1 MHTLVIREELYEKN
15 RWIAESLFK
24 ACEEANTWA
33 IQQMRFSIPIVQTL
47 AEEFLLDIPSK
58 ESNLSSIEFED
69 LIEVKEISFSYPNT
83 KVLVLNNINF
93 DTMVAEYLL
102 HPEKNSYKLDY
113 LSLDYLNY
121 KMVPIEDLIGSGLHQ
136 KTMAEVPL
144 EDISYYAVEDADV
157 TYQLSAILKERL
169 KKNNLSKP
177 YNEIELPLISVLIEI
192 EKNVLRNKSDL
203 VIGIGGGRSV
213 DIAKMIGFNIDKSFV
228 SIPTSASHDGI
239 ASPFV
244 SVKGDRPHSL
254 VATAPLG
261 VFVDVDIIKKAP
273 RRLLA
278 SGCGDLI
285 AKITAV
291 RDWQLGRDK
300 TGEYYGRYSADLALM
315 SAKIL
320 MESSASFSKKGLNVR
335 EIVEALISAG
345 VASCIAGSSRPCSGA
360 EHLFSHAVDKL
371 EPGVGLH
378 GEKCG
383 IGAIMIAKLQGQD
396 WKKIV
401 KTLKDVGVPTTAKEI
416 GLKPEILTKALT
428 IAQSLRPERY
438 TILKEVSM
446 TEKKAVALAKS
457 TRVL

>member
-1 MHTLVIREELYEKN
+1 MELPRLIIVGEKN
-15 RWIAESLFK
+15 INDIGSFLKSLKNIKKVSLVSGNNVKKIVQNKIESSLSASKIQMVWHLAETNDKRS
-24 ACEEANTWA
+24 
-33 IQQMRFSIPIVQTL
+33 IQQIEQNVGKSKSELIVG
-47 AEEFLLDIPSK
+47 
-58 ESNLSSIEFED
+58 
-69 LIEVKEISFSYPNT
+69 V
-83 KVLVLNNINF
+83 
-93 DTMVAEYLL
+93 
-102 HPEKNSYKLDY
+102 
-113 LSLDYLNY
+113 
-121 KMVPIEDLIGSGLHQ
+121 
-136 KTMAEVPL
+136 
-144 EDISYYAVEDADV
+144 
-157 TYQLSAILKERL
+157 
-169 KKNNLSKP
+169 
-177 YNEIELPLISVLIEI
+177 
-192 EKNVLRNKSDL
+192 
-203 VIGIGGGRSV
+203 GGGRSV
-213 DIAKMIGFNIDKSFV
+213 DIAKIIGFNLDLPFV

-244 SVKGDRPHSL
+244 SIKGNKPHSV

-273 RRLLA
+273 KKLLA

-320 MESSASFSKKGLNVR
+320 MEHSSKFSKKGLDVR
-335 EIVEALISAG
+335 EVVEALISAG

-371 EPGVGLH
+371 EPGIGLH

-401 KTLKDVGVPTTAKEI
+401 KTLKSVGAPTTAKEI
-416 GLKPEILTKALT
+416 GLKSEVLAKALT

-438 TILKEVSM
+438 TILKEVNM
-446 TEKKAVALAKS
+446 NENKAINLAKS
-457 TRVL
+457 TKVL

>member
-1 MHTLVIREELYEKN
+1 MELPRLIVVGEKN
-15 RWIAESLFK
+15 INDIGSFLKSLK
-24 ACEEANTWA
+24 N
-33 IQQMRFSIPIVQTL
+33 IKKVSLVSGNNVKKIVQSKIESSLSASKIQMVWHL
-47 AEEFLLDIPSK
+47 AETNDKRSIKKIEQNVGKSK
-58 ESNLSSIEFED
+58 SE
-69 LIEVKEISFSYPNT
+69 LIVG
-83 KVLVLNNINF
+83 V
-93 DTMVAEYLL
+93 
-102 HPEKNSYKLDY
+102 
-113 LSLDYLNY
+113 
-121 KMVPIEDLIGSGLHQ
+121 
-136 KTMAEVPL
+136 
-144 EDISYYAVEDADV
+144 
-157 TYQLSAILKERL
+157 
-169 KKNNLSKP
+169 
-177 YNEIELPLISVLIEI
+177 
-192 EKNVLRNKSDL
+192 
-203 VIGIGGGRSV
+203 GGGRSV
-213 DIAKMIGFNIDKSFV
+213 DIAKIIGFNLDLPFV

-244 SVKGDRPHSL
+244 SIKGNKPHSL

-273 RRLLA
+273 KKLLA

-320 MESSASFSKKGLNVR
+320 MEHSSRFSKKGLDVR
-335 EIVEALISAG
+335 EVVEALISAG

-371 EPGVGLH
+371 EPGIGLH

-396 WKKIV
+396 WRKIV
-401 KTLKDVGVPTTAKEI
+401 KTLKSVGAPTTAKEI
-416 GLKPEILTKALT
+416 GLKSEVLAEALT

-438 TILKEVSM
+438 TILKEVDM
-446 TEKKAVALAKS
+446 NENKAINLAKS
-457 TRVL
+457 TKVL

>member
-1 MHTLVIREELYEKN
+1 MEQKKITPSHTMELPRLIVVGEKN
-15 RWIAESLFK
+15 IGKIGNFLKSLNDAKKVSLISGSNVKKIVQKKIDESL
-24 ACEEANTWA
+24 A
-33 IQQMRFSIPIVQTL
+33 S
-47 AEEFLLDIPSK
+47 
-58 ESNLSSIEFED
+58 SNIKKSW
-69 LIEVKEISFSYPNT
+69 
-83 KVLVLNNINF
+83 
-93 DTMVAEYLL
+93 
-102 HPEKNSYKLDY
+102 Y
-113 LSLDYLNY
+113 LSKIN
-121 KMVPIEDLIGSGLHQ
+121 
-136 KTMAEVPL
+136 
-144 EDISYYAVEDADV
+144 DAK
-157 TYQLSAILKERL
+157 SIK
-169 KKNNLSKP
+169 
-177 YNEIELPLISVLIEI
+177 EI
-192 EKNVLRNKSDL
+192 EKNVRKNKTNL
-203 VIGIGGGRSV
+203 VIGVGGGRSV
-213 DIAKMIGFNIDKSFV
+213 DVAKMIAFNLGKPFV

-244 SVKGDRPHSL
+244 SVKGKKPHSM

-273 RRLLA
+273 KKLLA

-291 RDWQLGRDK
+291 RDWQLGNSK
-300 TGEYYGRYSADLALM
+300 TGEYYGRYSAHLALM

-320 MESSASFSKKGLNVR
+320 IENSSRFAKKGPNVR

-396 WKKIV
+396 WKNIV
-401 KTLKDVGVPTTAKEI
+401 KTLKAVGAPTTAKEI
-416 GLKPEILTKALT
+416 GLKSNILTKALT

-438 TILKEVSM
+438 TILNQVNM
-446 TEKKAVALAKS
+446 TENKAIALAKS
-457 TRVL
+457 TKVI

>member
-1 MHTLVIREELYEKN
+1 MRSHKMELPRLIVVGEKN
-15 RWIAESLFK
+15 INDIGSFLKSLKNIKKVSLVSGNNVKKIVQSKIESSLSASK
-24 ACEEANTWA
+24 IQMVWHLTKTNDKKS
-33 IQQMRFSIPIVQTL
+33 IQQIEQNVGKSKSELIVG
-47 AEEFLLDIPSK
+47 
-58 ESNLSSIEFED
+58 
-69 LIEVKEISFSYPNT
+69 V
-83 KVLVLNNINF
+83 
-93 DTMVAEYLL
+93 
-102 HPEKNSYKLDY
+102 
-113 LSLDYLNY
+113 
-121 KMVPIEDLIGSGLHQ
+121 
-136 KTMAEVPL
+136 
-144 EDISYYAVEDADV
+144 
-157 TYQLSAILKERL
+157 
-169 KKNNLSKP
+169 
-177 YNEIELPLISVLIEI
+177 
-192 EKNVLRNKSDL
+192 
-203 VIGIGGGRSV
+203 GGGRSV
-213 DIAKMIGFNIDKSFV
+213 DIAKIIGFNLDLPFV

-244 SVKGDRPHSL
+244 SIKGNKPHSL

-273 RRLLA
+273 KKLLA

-320 MESSASFSKKGLNVR
+320 MEHSSRFSKKGLDVR
-335 EIVEALISAG
+335 EVVEALISAG

-371 EPGVGLH
+371 EPGIGLH

-401 KTLKDVGVPTTAKEI
+401 KTLKSVGAPTTAKEI
-416 GLKPEILTKALT
+416 GLKSEVLAKALT

-438 TILKEVSM
+438 TILKEVNM
-446 TEKKAVALAKS
+446 NENKAINLAKS
-457 TRVL
+457 TKVL